1 MDNFAHTTHQTVGD
15 PYTVQHIVESSVPF
29 KALICCP
36 SGLLD
41 CMIVEHDGIQY
52 AGSVE
57 LPVGSRLIIHEDFR

>member
-1 MDNFAHTTHQTVGD
+1 MNNIAHTTHMTVGD
-15 PYTVQHIVESSVPF
+15 PYTVQHIVESATPF
-29 KALICCP
+29 KALICRP

-52 AGSVE
+52 AGSVD